1 MLARVADWSKGP
13 LVPASTFKPIS
24 SSCLRSTMCLIELRK
39 SIALCFRVSPG
50 RIGLG
55 LVLVLILR
63 RARLSLLF
71 HPPIKY
77 HVPTFVMVIFIT
89 TCSQTSR

>member
-13 LVPASTFKPIS
+13 LVPASNFKPIS

-55 LVLVLILR
+55 LVLILR
-63 RARLSLLF
+63 RARLTLLF